1 MVARLVSLG
10 MRQVMC
16 MKRQNEIVLTLFSD
30 PMMGLAYECEP
41 TLDRLVE
48 RYGNRIVLEHAMV
61 VLVRDVSDFMTAEEC
76 SLAPHEGL
84 ARYNERLAGIYLSEE
99 PLGGLPMNME
109 GFRLFD
115 ERHRSSEPLCLAF
128 EAVRLVA
135 PRRAEAFLR
144 AVRRA

>member
-1 MVARLVSLG
+1 
-10 MRQVMC
+10 

-61 VLVRDVSDFMTAEEC
+61 VLEHAMVVLVRDVSDFMTAEEC

-84 ARYNERLAGIYLSEE
+84 ARYNERLA
-99 PLGGLPMNME
+99 
-109 GFRLFD
+109 
-115 ERHRSSEPLCLAF
+115 F